1 MTKLQRM
8 SHDYTGPNFNTLDEV
23 FLFKIFK
30 LIIKRLQT
38 SLIEYMKSMGID
50 EELAAFVEHVS
61 LDKENKLYI

>member
-1 MTKLQRM
+1 M